1 MEELMLEM
9 SSGSCKDLSNRE
21 AGGVGPPSLGL
32 QVLFLG
38 PLALWEESQVIPPV
52 LVLWKVSI
60 LI

>member
-1 MEELMLEM
+1 MLEM

-21 AGGVGPPSLGL
+21 AGGVGPLSLGL
-32 QVLFLG
+32 LVLLLG
-38 PLALWEESQVIPPV
+38 PLALWEVSQVIPLV